1 MDLVGEIKLA
11 QVPQRSQINLL
22 HTQLEKLKVRNSIK
36 ILGYKSTSIK
46 WIDTL
51 CVEYLALN

>member
-1 MDLVGEIKLA
+1 MDLIGEIKLA

-22 HTQLEKLKVRNSIK
+22 CTQLNKYKVRNSIK
-36 ILGYKSTSIK
+36 ILGYKSTSNK

-51 CVEYLALN
+51 CVKYLALN